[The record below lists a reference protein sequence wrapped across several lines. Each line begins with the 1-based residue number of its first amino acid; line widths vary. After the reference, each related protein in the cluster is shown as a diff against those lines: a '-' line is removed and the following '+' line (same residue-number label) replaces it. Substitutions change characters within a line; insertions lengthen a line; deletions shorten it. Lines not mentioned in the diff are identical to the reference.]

1 MSKYSIVF
9 LIFVILFFNGNAQ
22 NSNYAVSE
30 IPDSISQNAEAVIR
44 NYTYEFNINS
54 KSKATDNIKYVISIF
69 KRKAL
74 NHSRIN
80 LSYSDLSKIKNL
92 KGAIYDKDGH
102 LVKSFDMSNV
112 SDYSYITSS
121 SLFSDARRKFYDPEY
136 ENFPFTIEVSY
147 TRKRNGILNYPSW
160 YPHLGFD
167 IGVQSASFIINVPAG
182 FEVRYTEQNLDAKF
196 QTIVNQYKWTVTNSK
211 PITWESYSKSSEII
225 LPAVHSAPKEFS
237 VQGWDGDMTSWNSFG
252 KWRYQLLQ
260 SSQDLSDEQKQEFV
274 ALVNDKNSNKEKI
287 EILYKYLQNNTRYLN
302 ISEGIGGW
310 KPLDASFTHTQG
322 MGDCKALTNYM
333 YAMLNAVGIPA
344 IYTAVNAGSNASEL
358 KKDFPSNQFNH
369 VILCV
374 PDQSDTI
381 WLECTSQFD
390 PMNHHSTFTDDRYVL
405 LNKPDG
411 GELVKTPSYKKEDN
425 RINTTAYFKMD
436 ELGKGEVLI
445 TNVYSGIKYKS
456 WLIFSTDENAK
467 KEHIYNVVTLP
478 DFKINSFSHK
488 AIENAS
494 IPSLEEK
501 ISVVV
506 NNYGAKMGNLLFMPV
521 NLLSQISQIPQ
532 EIKSRKN
539 DVFIRRSYIY
549 TDTITYELP
558 QDFNIKHLPEEENI
572 SCDIASYHCS
582 TKEENGKVIYI
593 RTYEKKK
600 GTFPSDSYEKVRQF
614 FSKVS
619 KADAKKMVLEKV
631 N

>member
-9 LIFVILFFNGNAQ
+9 SIFVILFLNGTAQ
-22 NSNYAVSE
+22 NSNYSINE
-30 IPDSISQNAEAVIR
+30 IPDSISQSAEAVIR

-54 KSKATDNIKYVISIF
+54 KSKATDNIKYAITIF

-80 LSYSDLSKIKNL
+80 LSYSDLSKIKKL
-92 KGAIYDKDGH
+92 KGAIYDKDGNM
-102 LVKSFDMSNV
+102 VKSFNMSDV

-147 TRKRNGILNYPSW
+147 TRKRNGILSYPSW
-160 YPHLGFD
+160 YPHMGFD
-167 IGVQSASFIINVPAG
+167 IGVQSASFIINVPTG
-182 FEVRYTEQNLDAKF
+182 FEIRYTEQNLNTEF
-196 QTIVNQYKWTVTNSK
+196 QTNVNQYKWTVANRK
-211 PITWESYSKSSEII
+211 PFHWESYSKSSEII

-237 VQGWDGDMTSWNSFG
+237 VQGWDGNMTSWGSFG
-252 KWRYQLLQ
+252 KWNNQLLQ
-260 SSQDLSDEQKQEFV
+260 SAQDLSEDQKQEFISM
-274 ALVNDKNSNKEKI
+274 VNSKRTTKEKI
-287 EILYKYLQNNTRYLN
+287 KTLYQYLQNNTRYLN
-302 ISEGIGGW
+302 ISMGIGGW

-333 YAMLNAVGIPA
+333 YAMLDAVGIPA
-344 IYTAVNAGSNASEL
+344 IYTAVNAGSNASEIN
-358 KKDFPSNQFNH
+358 KDFPSNQFNH

-374 PDQSDTI
+374 PDQTDTI

-405 LNKPDG
+405 LNKPEG
-411 GELVKTPSYKKEDN
+411 GELVKTPSYRKEDN
-425 RINTTAYFKMD
+425 RINTKSYFKMN
-436 ELGKGEVLI
+436 ELGKGEVSI

-456 WLIFSTDENAK
+456 WLITSTDEEAK
-467 KEHIYNVVTLP
+467 KEHVYDVVTLP
-478 DFKINSFSHK
+478 DFKLKSFSHR
-488 AIENAS
+488 AVENAS

-501 ISVVV
+501 ISVDV
-506 NNYGAKMGNLLFMPV
+506 NNYGAKMGNLLFVPV

-539 DVFIRRSYIY
+539 DVFVKRSYIY
-549 TDTITYELP
+549 TDTITYEIP
-558 QDFNIKHLPEEENI
+558 SGFKVKHLPEEENI
-572 SCDIASYHCS
+572 SCEIATYHCA
-582 TKEENGKVIYI
+582 TREQEGKIVYV
-593 RTYEKKK
+593 RRYEKNKGTYPPKTYEN
-600 GTFPSDSYEKVRQF
+600 VRQF

-619 KADAKKMVLEKV
+619 KADAQKMVLEKI